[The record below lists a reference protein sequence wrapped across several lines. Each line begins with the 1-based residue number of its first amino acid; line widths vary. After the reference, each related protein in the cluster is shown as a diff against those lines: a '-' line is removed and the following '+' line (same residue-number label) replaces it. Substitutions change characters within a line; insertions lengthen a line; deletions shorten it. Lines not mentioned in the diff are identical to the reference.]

1 MVAGIAAASI
11 IAYLAALLGMQ
22 KRQVYQQIVFLL
34 IYIIGIT
41 ALAEMDVVL
50 PVYFLISLFPFL
62 IRMERM
68 SFFSIIVYIYFGCY
82 LLFGLLFQNTLA
94 TCITFIGKYWQ
105 FIIFF
110 IVIDAKIDP
119 KAKASVGQLQIALIV
134 ESLIGGYL
142 LLTNSEVE
150 ENGMVRLTSGAQPI
164 TGNIAVAIL
173 PICIYLYF
181 KNKGVPRIETR
192 IIILEALFGMWIILS
207 GTRGYTLLF
216 FLVMIPIFYDYFIRN
231 RRSGR
236 NAAHTRFMI
245 LAFVCWMFLLLV
257 ILIPSFSGQIVSI
270 LRLSDSGGI
279 RSYENAAE
287 WQFFWNAPWGVKLF
301 GIGMGGTPGR
311 YGAYVDA
318 ITAQIAKGM
327 WNQEV
332 YLYEAGSLY
341 HNFFANLILN
351 MGLLGLIVISIMN
364 ILIWK
369 KTGQICGQN
378 ATEKWAF
385 HLYHIG
391 FLLMNWFRWPAE
403 CGIAEIVFYGLLL
416 KLIERENQNNSAPN
430 KPNKKRRMRE
440 PL

>member
-1 MVAGIAAASI
+1 MVAGIAAASV

-50 PVYFLISLFPFL
+50 PIYFLISLFPFL

-82 LLFGLLFQNTLA
+82 LLFGLLFQDTLA

-134 ESLIGGYL
+134 ESLIGVYL

-150 ENGMVRLTSGAQPI
+150 ENI

-192 IIILEALFGMWIILS
+192 IIILEALFGMWVILS

-245 LAFVCWMFLLLV
+245 L
-257 ILIPSFSGQIVSI
+257 
-270 LRLSDSGGI
+270 
-279 RSYENAAE
+279 Y
-287 WQFFWNAPWGVKLF
+287 
-301 GIGMGGTPGR
+301 
-311 YGAYVDA
+311 
-318 ITAQIAKGM
+318 
-327 WNQEV
+327 
-332 YLYEAGSLY
+332 AG
-341 HNFFANLILN
+341 
-351 MGLLGLIVISIMN
+351 
-364 ILIWK
+364 
-369 KTGQICGQN
+369 C
-378 ATEKWAF
+378 
-385 HLYHIG
+385 
-391 FLLMNWFRWPAE
+391 
-403 CGIAEIVFYGLLL
+403 FYYW
-416 KLIERENQNNSAPN
+416 
-430 KPNKKRRMRE
+430 
-440 PL
+440 